1 MKKIS
6 VRNAYLHN
14 LKNIDVDLP
23 AGKLIAVCGVSGSG
37 KSTLAF
43 DILFEAGRRS
53 YLQAL
58 GVLASLEGEHGF
70 DEITGLMPTV
80 AIKQGIVRRSNP
92 RSVVGT
98 KTRLLNYLAML
109 YADQCKRGIVRDI
122 DPDRSNTFVG
132 GDASVNAILP
142 SQFSFNSP
150 MGMCLSCQGRGIRFE
165 LDLAVLLP
173 TPETTLSQLFE
184 NALAHTTYAKRI
196 VKLQEKLDLNPT
208 TPFQSLPQ
216 AIQELVLYGKTTA
229 GIRQASLF
237 DFLQH
242 RLNRGKPVNGAI
254 RAGVCSDCEGYRV
267 GEVARNILVNGKHIG
282 QLGLLTIDE
291 LHEHL
296 THTAQQLAGKKADT
310 GAAAGLLI
318 EKALSIVAQLI
329 AVKLDYL
336 TAYRPVPSLSGG
348 EMQRLFLMSHLQ
360 ADIAP
365 LLYIFDEPT
374 SGLHEL
380 EKLELIERLKTL
392 SRTGNTVA
400 VVEHDSQSLEAA
412 DYVVD
417 IGPLAGTNGGEV
429 VYQGSVAGL
438 KRCKQSLT
446 GQCLSG
452 KRKQSAPATTRNVIS
467 SSPKLVLRGVK
478 TNNLHNLTVRIPL
491 GVLVGV
497 AGMSG
502 SGKSSL
508 IADTLVPLVSQMLS
522 RVGSGADAVA
532 ANNLDSGGNG
542 HTTLDRQK
550 NSNREKKNKD
560 KSGGASSIV
569 ESDDQNAEI
578 SLTKATP
585 VFTSLHGIEHLDK
598 CIEISQAPI
607 GRRSNSNVVSYLGV
621 WDRIRSR
628 FANTDHAI
636 QSGFTAGHFSFNA
649 AGACPQC
656 RGNGQIDMWLGGAF
670 VSYPC
675 DDCKGQRYLEEILD
689 VKYKGNSVTDVLA
702 ASIGAAKEIF
712 ADDVPLTRMLNVV
725 SRTGMDYIT
734 LGQPTNTLSGGE
746 AQRVKLARELG
757 RSRKGVRCLYV
768 LDEPT
773 TGLSLYDTGKLM
785 TLLQEL
791 VSLGNSVIV
800 VEHDPGVLSQC
811 DWLIE
816 LGPDSGRNGGKLI
829 ASGAPDTLKRSSQS
843 LIGPFLQ

>member
-14 LKNIDVDLP
+14 LKNIDVDIP
-23 AGKLIAVCGVSGSG
+23 TGKLIAVCGVSGSG

-58 GVLASLEGEHGF
+58 GVLTSLEEEHGF

-165 LDLAVLLP
+165 LDFSVLLP
-173 TPETTLSQLFE
+173 TPETTLTQLYE

-216 AIQELVLYGKTTA
+216 AVQELVFYGKTTA

-254 RAGVCSDCEGYRV
+254 QACICSDCEGYRV
-267 GEVARNILVNGKHIG
+267 GEDARNILVNGKHIG

-296 THTAQQLAGKKADT
+296 TDTARQLAGKKADT

-318 EKALSIVAQLI
+318 EKALSIAAQLV

-452 KRKQSAPATTRNVIS
+452 KLKQSAPVTTRNVKS
-467 SSPKLVLRGVK
+467 NSPKLVLREVK

-522 RVGSGADAVA
+522 RVGCGADAGA
-532 ANNLDSGGNG
+532 ANNSGSNI
-542 HTTLDRQK
+542 HTTLDSQDK
-550 NSNREKKNKD
+550 HKREKNNQD
-560 KSGGASSIV
+560 KTNVASSIV

-585 VFTSLHGIEHLDK
+585 VYTSLHGIEHLDK

-628 FANTDHAI
+628 FAKTDHAI

-675 DDCKGQRYLEEILD
+675 DDCKGQRYLEEILS
-689 VKYKGNSVTDVLA
+689 VKYKGYSVTEVLT
-702 ASIGAAKEIF
+702 ASIGDAKEIF
-712 ADDVPLTRMLNVV
+712 ADDVPLTRMFNVV

-757 RSRKGVRCLYV
+757 RSQKGMHCLYV

-816 LGPDSGRNGGKLI
+816 LGPGSGRNGGKLI
-829 ASGAPDTLKRSSQS
+829 ASGAPDKLKQSSQS
-843 LIGPFLQ
+843 LIGAFLY